1 MPRRKGK
8 EFIQKN
14 RIKEA
19 VIEAGASQRLVS
31 LWLDVN
37 YTSISPWNTNK
48 SQPEEENLDKIGELL
63 EEDNRMLL
71 EPQGRVKT
79 GLAKALQAELD
90 RLAKEEGIPYEIE
103 RFSKEKGK
111 SIKVN
116 NPQLIKKLKDFADN
130 YKKKNRK

>member
-1 MPRRKGK
+1 MPRRKDK

-79 GLAKALQAELD
+79 GLAKALQAELE
-90 RLAKEEGIPYEIE
+90 RLTKEGIPYEVE
-103 RFSKEKGK
+103 QFSETKGK
-111 SIKVN
+111 YVKVN
-116 NPQLIKKLKDFADN
+116 NPKLIKALKNFATE
-130 YKKKNRK
+130 YKSNK